1 MVKILV
7 VDDDFRICRNL
18 AEVLTKEGHSVETT
32 TSGKDALKL
41 VENEGFALAI
51 IDLVMPEIDGIDLL
65 VGLKKKRPGL
75 LVIMITAFGTIEGV
89 VQALKKGAID
99 YITKPFKTD
108 EIQTAVRRSLAEAN
122 FKKRIQSVESAQDVK
137 KIISSI
143 DSPIRRAIIIF
154 LESGQY
160 SFTEIMRGIEMD
172 DATKFNFHLRK
183 LKSDGLLYRDKD
195 KKYTLTATGKKAR
208 DIIKQLA
215 TE

>member
-18 AEVLTKEGHSVETT
+18 AEILTKEGHSVEVT

-41 VENEGFALAI
+41 VENTEFELAI
-51 IDLVMPEIDGIDLL
+51 IDLVMPEIDGTDLL
-65 VGLKKKRPGL
+65 VGLKKRRPVL
-75 LVIMITAFGTIEGV
+75 LVIMITAFGTTEGA
-89 VQALKKGAID
+89 VQAMKKGAID
-99 YITKPFKTD
+99 YIRKPFKTD
-108 EIQTAVRRSLAEAN
+108 EIQTAVRRSLVEAN
-122 FKKRIQSVESAQDVK
+122 FKKRIQSVESAPDVK
-137 KIISSI
+137 RVISSM

-160 SFTEIMRGIEMD
+160 PFTKIMKGIGMD

-183 LKSDGLLYRDKD
+183 LKSDGLIYQDKD
-195 KKYTLTATGKKAR
+195 KKYTLTETGKKAI
-208 DIIKQLA
+208 DIVKQLE